1 MGTAHAR
8 AAAGRQLPGR
18 RSPGRDPGP
27 EYHSGPPQAGTVTSR
42 AGTARRSPT
51 GNAQPDRTRPE
62 QAERADH
69 RQNRPR
75 IESGRQAGLDYPQP
89 RTVVIGSGEWLKRWL
104 ASCDA
109 LTTADIRRGNS
120 GFTEQ
125 FQIGDGGNR
134 THDLRIKSPML
145 YRLSYVSVVVI

>member
-1 MGTAHAR
+1 
-8 AAAGRQLPGR
+8 
-18 RSPGRDPGP
+18 
-27 EYHSGPPQAGTVTSR
+27 
-42 AGTARRSPT
+42 
-51 GNAQPDRTRPE
+51 
-62 QAERADH
+62 
-69 RQNRPR
+69 QNRPR

-145 YRLSYVSVVVI
+145 YRLSYVSVVVIISINAHRGPPASVRRRGRPCSRCRRR